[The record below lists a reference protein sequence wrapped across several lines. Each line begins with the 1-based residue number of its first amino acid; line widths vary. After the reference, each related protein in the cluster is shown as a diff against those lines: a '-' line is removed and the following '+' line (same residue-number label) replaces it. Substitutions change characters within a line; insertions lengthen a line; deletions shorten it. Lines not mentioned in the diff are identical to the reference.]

1 MVDRVEVGI
10 NKVQIAWEK
19 KKRLLDEIKKKIFFI
34 NFQFLSFTQIK
45 PMCEKLLNAS
55 FKQ

>member
-1 MVDRVEVGI
+1 MADRVEVGI
-10 NKVQIAWEK
+10 TKVQVTWEK
-19 KKRLLDEIKKKIFFI
+19 KKRLLDEIKKKVFFI

-55 FKQ
+55 YKQ